1 MQVAQAEIVSE
12 LRAIRARLVDEIS
25 MLRVNRKALA
35 EGFEGPAANRSIA
48 ALSVVMTQLG
58 KANQELAAV
67 QAAVAAVA
75 PPAGPGSAARA
86 PAAP

>member
-25 MLRVNRKALA
+25 MLRVNRTALA
-35 EGFEGPAANRSIA
+35 DGFEGPAADRSIA
-48 ALSVVMTQLG
+48 ALSLVITQLG

-67 QAAVAAVA
+67 QSAVASVV
-75 PPAGPGSAARA
+75 PPSGPGSAARS